1 MLLLFGVLAAVFA
14 VPVSAKKLD
23 GVSLSVGFND
33 TLFQATVDGID
44 DSVMAGPPYGLAID
58 SSKWVKVWK
67 DNQNGMPGNIS
78 RGTGYVTMTF
88 TVGDGTDLVDVAFDW
103 VGLSAGLMGTSSSMR
118 HAFNLSS
125 PSLVSM
131 SVDGEQVKTDWST
144 EYEAFASN
152 IPIEQISRLRTVSP
166 WAGKVSRTFSFS
178 FTFDNSWSAVY
189 DSTWSRAYFGFIIE
203 NLTVNNVLT
212 PIENIELKIGDIA
225 VSIDDISDSVVSID
239 KNLNIVKNQLVNPS
253 SPIWQSGANAISNK
267 IKDLFTPSADS
278 LTTATEQLK
287 DTVKDKLGGAYDA
300 VDAVTAAGGQLKD
313 KLNSPSAAESITFPG
328 ISLPAAGAVEAITI
342 LPSMEVSLPPKLTAV
357 LQPVAG
363 SIVCILVGLYTFSS
377 LKDMVVCFMSS
388 MSYAQYVH
396 RNKGG
401 DSD

>member
-1 MLLLFGVLAAVFA
+1 M
-14 VPVSAKKLD
+14 PVSAKKLD

-44 DSVMAGPPYGLAID
+44 DSVMSGPPYGLAID
-58 SSKWVKVWK
+58 SNKWVNVWK
-67 DNQNGMPGNIS
+67 DNQNGMPGNIK
-78 RGTGYVTMTF
+78 RNNGYVTMTF

-103 VGLSAGLMGTSSSMR
+103 VGISAGLYGNSSSSR
-118 HAFNLSS
+118 RAFNLSS

-144 EYEAFASN
+144 EYEAASSTFS
-152 IPIEQISRLRTVSP
+152 IEQYSRLRTVSP

-178 FTFDNSWSAVY
+178 FIFDDSWGAQF
-189 DSTWSRAYFGFIIE
+189 DSEWSRAYFGFRIE
-203 NLTVNNVLT
+203 NLTVNDVIT

-225 VSIDDISDSVVSID
+225 VSVEGISDSVVSID
-239 KNLNIVKNQLVNPS
+239 KNLNIVKNQLSNPS
-253 SPIWQSGANAISNK
+253 SPIWQSGAGAISNK
-267 IKDLFTPSADS
+267 IKDLFTPSAGT

-300 VDAVTAAGGQLKD
+300 VDAVTNGGEQMRD
-313 KLNSPSAAESITFPG
+313 KLKNPTPKESITFPG
-328 ISLPAAGAVEAITI
+328 ISVPKAGMVEGFTI
-342 LPSMEVSLPPKLTAV
+342 LPAMEVSLPPKLTAV

-363 SIVCILVGLYTFSS
+363 AIVCVLVGMYTLSS
-377 LKDMVVCFMSS
+377 LKDMVVCLMSS
-388 MSYAQYVH
+388 MSYGEYLH

-401 DSD
+401 GSE

>member
-1 MLLLFGVLAAVFA
+1 M
-14 VPVSAKKLD
+14 PVSAKKLD
-23 GVSLSVGFND
+23 SVTLTISFPSS
-33 TLFQATVDGID
+33 TLFVAKDSSGSGWYYPLIQTPYAFSRAPDVNGFSHAFNYSWNGRIPSYISTVEVNPSFTVPQYVTFDFVVGDGDGECDVSFDRFLTWFNLIGV
-44 DSVMAGPPYGLAID
+44 DSSGSTKEANLFNFRNTWAIAID
-58 SSKWVKVWK
+58 SGETASFSTGTSWEGTVSK
-67 DNQNGMPGNIS
+67 
-78 RGTGYVTMTF
+78 RF
-88 TVGDGTDLVDVAFDW
+88 TVHL
-103 VGLSAGLMGTSSSMR
+103 GLEPGYTIG
-118 HAFNLSS
+118 
-125 PSLVSM
+125 PSLYPVNGRYDM
-131 SVDGEQVKTDWST
+131 SLYVQL
-144 EYEAFASN
+144 
-152 IPIEQISRLRTVSP
+152 P
-166 WAGKVSRTFSFS
+166 S
-178 FTFDNSWSAVY
+178 FTVNSK
-189 DSTWSRAYFGFIIE
+189 
-203 NLTVNNVLT
+203 LTT
-212 PIENIELKIGDIA
+212 IDRIELKVGEISTTVKNIENGVIDINSNL
-225 VSIDDISDSVVSID
+225 VDMKQQLSDSKSSIW
-239 KNLNIVKNQLVNPS
+239 S
-253 SPIWQSGANAISNK
+253 AGAAAIGEK
-267 IKDLFTPSADS
+267 ITELFVPPTDS

-328 ISLPAAGAVEAITI
+328 ISLPAAGSVEAITI

>member
-1 MLLLFGVLAAVFA
+1 MLLLFGVLVAVFA

-23 GVSLSVGFND
+23 GVSLSVSFKDDMFLANI
-33 TLFQATVDGID
+33 DGTF
-44 DSVMAGPPYGLAID
+44 DSVVSEPPYGLAID
-58 SSKWVKVWK
+58 SNKWVNVWK
-67 DNQNGMPGNIS
+67 DNQNGMPGQMGRNN
-78 RGTGYVTMTF
+78 GYVTMTF

-103 VGLSAGLMGTSSSMR
+103 VGFSAGLYGNSSSSR
-118 HAFNLSS
+118 RAFNLSS

-144 EYEAFASN
+144 EYEAASSTFS
-152 IPIEQISRLRTVSP
+152 IEQYSRLRTASP
-166 WAGKVSRTFSFS
+166 WAGKVSRAFSFS
-178 FTFDNSWSAVY
+178 FIFNDNWSTQL
-189 DSTWSRAYFGFIIE
+189 DTEWSRGYLGFRIE
-203 NLTVNNVLT
+203 NLTVNNVLA

-225 VSIDDISDSVVSID
+225 VSVEGISDSVVSID
-239 KNLNIVKNQLVNPS
+239 KNLNIVKNQLSNPS
-253 SPIWQSGANAISNK
+253 SPIWQSGAGAISNK
-267 IKDLFTPSADS
+267 IKDLFTPSAGT

-287 DTVKDKLGGAYDA
+287 ETVKDKLGGAYDA

-313 KLNSPSAAESITFPG
+313 KLNSPTASESITFPG